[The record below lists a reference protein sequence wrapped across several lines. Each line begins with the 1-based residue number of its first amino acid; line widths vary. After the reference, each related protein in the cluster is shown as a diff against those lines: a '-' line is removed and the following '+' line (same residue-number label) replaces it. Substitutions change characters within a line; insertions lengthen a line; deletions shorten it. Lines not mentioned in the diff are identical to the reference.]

1 MSGVLGQRLLVVIA
15 FSLLSACASGSG
27 DLKRATDS
35 VGQHRLILPAAMDRV
50 WSAAIKMLVLEG
62 AYISQCDIED
72 DRATIS
78 FVTWFRERPTAR
90 VDLLI
95 RPAVADPSTTEVV
108 ASAAPPLAAQAAV
121 ERLRGALRL
130 VRYDWL
136 R

>member
-1 MSGVLGQRLLVVIA
+1 
-15 FSLLSACASGSG
+15 
-27 DLKRATDS
+27 
-35 VGQHRLILPAAMDRV
+35 MDRV